1 MNIQPPSPKLNS
13 WSLGPNLTLCTLVLC
28 DQDEKL
34 EGIARLERKLEE
46 VTTNFHG
53 ELDYL
58 KAELSNLS
66 EARNRDGAE
75 LNC

>member
-1 MNIQPPSPKLNS
+1 MNESQYVSDTPRTNDPLANVLADMSAKL
-13 WSLGPNLTLCTLVLC
+13 
-28 DQDEKL
+28 EKL